1 MLIPPPGGSPVHPAI
16 TPSTE
21 PKCQEFQSQLKQ
33 VSADFAHLQ
42 TAIDKFHWDENHG
55 ATKAQIK
62 KDRKAVESDAK
73 TFAAAANRLWEQ
85 EFHMPAPLPPLSD
98 LENPPVSHQKEM
110 QDRVSSRDQA
120 SIEERVKG

>member
-16 TPSTE
+16 TPSTD

-33 VSADFAHLQ
+33 TTADFAHLQ
-42 TAIDKFHWDENHG
+42 TAIHKLQRDESHG
-55 ATKAQIK
+55 ATKVQVK
-62 KDRKAVESDAK
+62 KDKQAVQTDAK
-73 TFAAAANRLWEQ
+73 AFAAAASRLWEQ

-98 LENPPVSHQKEM
+98 LENPAVSHQKQM

-120 SIEERVKG
+120 TIEERVKG

>member
-21 PKCQEFQSQLKQ
+21 PQCQEFRSQLKQ
-33 VSADFAHLQ
+33 ATADFAHLQ
-42 TAIDKFHWDENHG
+42 TARHKLQRDESHG

-62 KDRKAVESDAK
+62 KDKQAVQTDAK
-73 TFAAAANRLWEQ
+73 AFAAAANRLWEQ

-110 QDRVSSRDQA
+110 QDRVSSREQA